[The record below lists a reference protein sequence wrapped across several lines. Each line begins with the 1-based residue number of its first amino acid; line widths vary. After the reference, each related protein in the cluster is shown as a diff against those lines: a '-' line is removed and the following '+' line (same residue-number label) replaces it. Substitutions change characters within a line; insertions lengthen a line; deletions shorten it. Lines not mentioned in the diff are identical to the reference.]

1 MIQNL
6 SAGVLLLNVTWSRLN
21 TRALAKGKAL
31 KNGDKYELQ
40 LWSLTNWKMCWLA
53 QAG

>member
-1 MIQNL
+1 M
-6 SAGVLLLNVTWSRLN
+6 
-21 TRALAKGKAL
+21 RALAKGKAS

-53 QAG
+53 QA